1 MPKVKGSTASEVATI
16 ESQASVVDA
25 ARRMIREKKG
35 PLPDERLSLH
45 QPGGTAGH
53 ALFTELPRET
63 VWKIAEGFPTVGLCR

>member
-35 PLPDERLSLH
+35 PLPVVEGDVRSDE
-45 QPGGTAGH
+45 
-53 ALFTELPRET
+53 
-63 VWKIAEGFPTVGLCR
+63 GLLA

>member
-35 PLPDERLSLH
+35 PLPVVEGDVRSDEGL
-45 QPGGTAGH
+45 PGRRAGATPLGAIH
-53 ALFTELPRET
+53 
-63 VWKIAEGFPTVGLCR
+63 PTTGKDAF